1 MQALSFYILI
11 CFLCFNR
18 QGLSPKI
25 HTKSQS
31 IKFKTILQSTC
42 KAHPFKVYPFKVHIH
57 ILFSP
62 TVMSD
67 MTHINILTF
76 ASSTFKV
83 RKEQRLLT
91 AQLSLLSVLWGKM
104 KAKLSKSS
112 HWEGVWNV
120 FLQLVSMM
128 KKWVGIRISW
138 LRMSLLFLEN
148 MAIFTLRKK

>member
-18 QGLSPKI
+18 QGWSPKI
-25 HTKSQS
+25 SQS
-31 IKFKTILQSTC
+31 IKFKTILQSTR
-42 KAHPFKVYPFKVHIH
+42 KAHPFKVYPFKVHMH

-67 MTHINILTF
+67 MTHTNIF
-76 ASSTFKV
+76 VFSTFKV
-83 RKEQRLLT
+83 IKEQRLLT

-120 FLQLVSMM
+120 FLQLVSTM